1 MSIPAVQSFDLTGR
15 VAFVTGSSQGIGLAL
30 AQGLAG
36 AGATV
41 VLNGRNEKRLSGA
54 VADLV
59 ENGRR
64 AHGEA
69 FDVTDPDAVVSRVQ
83 AIEDSVGP
91 IDILINN
98 AGTGRRKPFLDMST
112 EDWSFILETNLTSAF
127 LVSRAVGSLMV
138 KRKKGRI
145 INTCSLMSSIARRDN
160 ANYAASKGGLAMLTK
175 AMAVEL
181 GEHNI
186 TVNGIAPGY
195 FDTPLTKPLKDDPEF
210 TKWLINRTPLRRWG
224 SAEELAGTAVF
235 LASDAAK
242 FITGQI
248 IYVDGGVTAAL

>member
-1 MSIPAVQSFDLTGR
+1 MNFSAIPNFDLSGK
-15 VAFVTGSSQGIGLAL
+15 VALVTGSSQGIGLAL

-41 VLNGRNEKRLSGA
+41 VLNGRDEQRLSDA

-59 ENGRR
+59 KNGMN

-69 FDVTDPDAVVSRVQ
+69 FDVTDRDAVASRVQ
-83 AIEDSVGP
+83 SIEDSVGP
-91 IDILINN
+91 IDILVNN
-98 AGTGRRKPFLDMST
+98 AGTGRRKPFVEMST
-112 EDWSFILETNLTSAF
+112 EDWSFILEANLTSAF
-127 LVSRAVGSLMV
+127 LVSRRVGPLMME
-138 KRKKGRI
+138 RRRGRI

-195 FDTPLTKPLKDDPEF
+195 FDTPLTQPLKDNPEF

-224 SAEELAGTAVF
+224 NVEELAGTAVF
-235 LASDAAK
+235 LASDAAR